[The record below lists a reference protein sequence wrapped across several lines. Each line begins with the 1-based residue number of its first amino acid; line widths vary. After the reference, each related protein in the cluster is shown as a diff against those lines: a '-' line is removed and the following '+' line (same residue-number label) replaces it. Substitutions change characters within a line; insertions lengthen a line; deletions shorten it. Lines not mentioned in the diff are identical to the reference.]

1 MTRIPK
7 IEKVVALKEHKL
19 LLTFHGGVQK
29 IYDCSKIIQLDR
41 FQLIRQEAFF
51 KAVVVDP
58 GGYGVSWSDE
68 MDLSAYELWNN
79 GVEVSGSMVVA
90 EETATQRKARS
101 EQALCE

>member
-1 MTRIPK
+1 
-7 IEKVVALKEHKL
+7 
-19 LLTFHGGVQK
+19 
-29 IYDCSKIIQLDR
+29 
-41 FQLIRQEAFF
+41 
-51 KAVVVDP
+51 
-58 GGYGVSWSDE
+58 